1 MRKIKTS
8 FLATIVSMANKD
20 IDSVRSIG
28 LQVKEFD
35 VGTET
40 PSFYTQSAL
49 IRMAKDRSCICLV
62 AKVKG
67 LLVGFILTSILAAAR
82 DAYIHT
88 IMVLPKYRK
97 QGIAGQL
104 LQETLKRLKEKT
116 DDCNHVFGDI
126 QEENEASL
134 NLFKRNNFQVGR
146 KFRYIDLMLPKKL
159 IRGSKQS

>member
-1 MRKIKTS
+1 MTDE
-8 FLATIVSMANKD
+8 D
-20 IDSVRSIG
+20 IDYVRKIG
-28 LQVKEFD
+28 LQIKEFD

-40 PSFYTQSAL
+40 PSFYSQSAL
-49 IRMAKDRSCICLV
+49 TRMVEDKSCICLV

-67 LLVGFILTSILAAAR
+67 LLAGFILTSILSAAR

-104 LQETLKRLKEKT
+104 LQETLKRLEDRP

-134 NLFKRNNFQVGR
+134 NLFKRNYFQVGQ
-146 KFRYIDLMLPKKL
+146 KFRYIDLMLPRKKL
-159 IRGSKQS
+159 IRSSKQS